1 MVSLI
6 EVRSQVIDSMVNVY
20 AEQIPFE
27 KLHLHFDKDVY
38 RAGETI
44 WFKAYLF
51 AGFSPS
57 IIGKNLYSE
66 LINSNGNVVQR
77 KVYPIIESASSG
89 SFDLPDS
96 LPSDNYLIRSY
107 TAWMLNFDTAFL
119 FQKNIQVLDK
129 NGLFQNKKAAMADN
143 RYSIQ
148 FLPEGGNLV
157 NTLTS
162 VVAFIATDKSGLP
175 VKVKGEIV
183 NSKGEKVSDFS
194 SVHDGMGSFE
204 LTPNA
209 NETYSAKWT
218 AEDGKQQTTPLPVA
232 KEQGCVLKL
241 TGVGGRKLFQITR
254 TAEVPANWKKVN
266 IIALLD
272 QVRIYKAKAN
282 LEELTVTTGAIQ
294 IADLPS
300 GILQVTIFS
309 DNWEP
314 IAERVMMVNNN
325 NYSFDVS
332 INSPE
337 LNTNFRA
344 KNTIEIA
351 VDDTLLTNMS
361 LAITDAAVGRLSS
374 SDNIIS
380 RLLLTGDIKGYVHNP
395 AYYFS
400 NSSDSTAARLDLV
413 MLTHGWRKYNW
424 SSMARGKKPVLKY
437 PYENHLAIEAKAYGV
452 TNVTPIRPDE
462 QIFVIVQTKD
472 SDRKFFEM
480 TKSGPDKF
488 YSPGV
493 FIFDTATLYYQF
505 MKDKKSASDLSLGFT
520 NNFIKGVQKVDVV
533 QANPLI
539 IADTAMLSRAKFFAE
554 KNNQFNYGNVLE
566 AVTVKSKARI
576 KTRSEE
582 LDEIYANG
590 MFKSSDAYSFDFT
603 NDGSAAFVDIF
614 SYLQGRVAGLQISGS
629 GSNANLSWRGSTPML
644 YLNEMPSD
652 VGGLATVSPA
662 DIAYVKVLRPPF
674 MGGMGGGAGGA
685 IVVYT
690 RKGSERQPE
699 PGSLGLNKTKIIGY
713 NAPKQF
719 YMPDYKDLT
728 VSANTPTDFRSTLYW
743 NPYVLTDGNR
753 QKLKFTFYNNDIT
766 KAFRIVLEGVNEVGK
781 MVRIEKVFQQTK

>member
-1 MVSLI
+1 MSMVV
-6 EVRSQVIDSMVNVY
+6 VRSQVIDSMVNVY

-57 IIGKNLYSE
+57 LVGKNLYAE
-66 LINSNGNVVQR
+66 LVSSSGNVVQR
-77 KVYPIIESASSG
+77 KVYPIIESASAG
-89 SFDLPDS
+89 SFDVPDS
-96 LPSDNYLIRSY
+96 LSSGNYLIRSY

-119 FQKNIQVLDK
+119 FQKNIQLLDK
-129 NGLFQNKKAAMADN
+129 NGLFPNKKIAESDN
-143 RYSIQ
+143 QYSMQ

-175 VKVKGEIV
+175 IKVKGQIV
-183 NSKGEKVSDFS
+183 NGKGESVSEFS
-194 SVHDGMGSFE
+194 SLHDGMGSFE
-204 LTPNA
+204 LTPNI
-209 NETYSAKWT
+209 NETYLAKWT
-218 AEDGKQQTTPLPVA
+218 TEDGKQQTTPLPVA

-254 TAEVPANWKKVN
+254 TKDVPADWRKVN

-282 LEELTVTTGAIQ
+282 LEDLTITTGAIPT
-294 IADLPS
+294 ADLPS

-309 DNWEP
+309 DTWEP
-314 IAERVMMVNNN
+314 IAERIMMVDNN
-325 NYSFDVS
+325 NYSFDV
-332 INSPE
+332 NVNTPE

-344 KNTIEIA
+344 KNTLEIT
-351 VDDTLLTNMS
+351 VEDTLLTNMS

-374 SDNIIS
+374 ADNIIS

-395 AYYFS
+395 SYYFS
-400 NSSDSTAARLDLV
+400 NPSDSYAQHLDLV

-424 SSMARGKKPVLKY
+424 GSMSRGKKPALKY
-437 PYENHLAIEAKAYGV
+437 PYENYLAIEAKAYGV

-472 SDRKFFEM
+472 LGRKFFEM

-505 MKDKKSASDLSLGFT
+505 MKDKKSAKDLSLGFT
-520 NNFIKGVQKVDVV
+520 NNFFKGVKNMEVV
-533 QANPLI
+533 KANPLI

-566 AVTVKSKARI
+566 AVTVKSKTRI
-576 KTRSEE
+576 KSRSEE
-582 LDEIYANG
+582 LDEKYASG
-590 MFKSSDAYSFDFT
+590 MFRSSDAYTFDFT
-603 NDGSAAFVDIF
+603 TDGSAAFINIF
-614 SYLQGRVAGLQISGS
+614 SYLQGRVAGLQISGI
-629 GSNANLSWRGSTPML
+629 GSNVNLSWRGSSPML

-652 VGGLATVSPA
+652 VEGLSTVSAA

-674 MGGMGGGAGGA
+674 MGGIGGGAGGA
-685 IVVYT
+685 IAVYT
-690 RKGSERQPE
+690 RRGSERQPE
-699 PGSLGLNKTKIIGY
+699 PGSLGLNKTIIVGY
-713 NAPKQF
+713 NSVKQF
-719 YMPDYKDLT
+719 YSPDYQDLT
-728 VSANTPTDFRSTLYW
+728 VSANTPSDFRSTLYW
-743 NPYVLTDGNR
+743 NPFVLTDGNR

-766 KAFRIVLEGVNEVGK
+766 KAFRIVLEGVNEIGK
-781 MVRIEKVFQQTK
+781 LVRIEKVFQQTK